1 MRHTKP
7 TTRLSKFALAAAI
20 AIAICL
26 VASTAR
32 ADAPSMPAANP
43 NFQALRVHF
52 GPFKC
57 VFAIKDKTYHLTGVT
72 ELSQDGRRAVT
83 HDPDNVYF
91 QNQWYDAQRKIWI
104 KTSIFTFL
112 GLDFSATSP
121 GWSGGQLEFDGL
133 VSMGSNS
140 LPFRAISTPLS
151 GGLTKTVEQM
161 QEGDGN
167 WHTLDTQVCG
177 QA

>member
-1 MRHTKP
+1 MKRPPRTVLALP
-7 TTRLSKFALAAAI
+7 VALAVAVSVVMFSA
-20 AIAICL
+20 
-26 VASTAR
+26 ASTAR

-140 LPFRAISTPLS
+140 LPFRATSTALS

-177 QA
+177 PA

>member
-1 MRHTKP
+1 MR
-7 TTRLSKFALAAAI
+7 RSKRIPSPFILIFAI
-20 AIAICL
+20 AIAIFNF
-26 VASTAR
+26 ASAAQ

-43 NFQALRVHF
+43 DFQALRVHF

-57 VFAIKDKTYHLTGVT
+57 VFTIKDKTYHLTGVT

-133 VSMGSNS
+133 VSMRDNS
-140 LPFRAISTPLS
+140 LPFRAISTPQGS
-151 GGLTKTVEQM
+151 GLTKTVEQM
-161 QEGDGN
+161 QEGDGT
-167 WHTLDTQVCG
+167 WHVLDTQVCG
-177 QA
+177 PA

>member
-1 MRHTKP
+1 MR
-7 TTRLSKFALAAAI
+7 I
-20 AIAICL
+20 AL
-26 VASTAR
+26 VASLALCLALAPTTIRAN

-57 VFAIKDKTYHLTGVT
+57 VFTVKDKTYNLTGVT

-104 KTSIFTFL
+104 KTSIFTFI

-133 VSMGSNS
+133 VSMRDNS
-140 LPFRAISTPLS
+140 LPFRAISNPL
-151 GGLTKTVEQM
+151 GGGVMKTVEQI
-161 QEGDGN
+161 QESDGT
-167 WHTLDTQVCG
+167 WHTVDTQVCG
-177 QA
+177 PA

>member
-1 MRHTKP
+1 VRRA
-7 TTRLSKFALAAAI
+7 RLTARISKFALAAAT
-20 AIAICL
+20 AIATCL
-26 VASTAR
+26 VAGTTQ
-32 ADAPSMPAANP
+32 ADEPSMPAANP
-43 NFQALRVHF
+43 DFQALRVHF

-57 VFAIKDKTYHLTGVT
+57 VFTIKDKTYHLTGVT

-91 QNQWYDAQRKIWI
+91 QNQWYDAQRKLWI

-133 VSMGSNS
+133 VSMRSNS
-140 LPFRAISTPLS
+140 LPFRAISTPLG

-161 QEGDGN
+161 QYEDSN
-167 WHTLDTQVCG
+167 WHVLDTQVCG
-177 QA
+177 KA

>member
-1 MRHTKP
+1 MRRSNRTASP
-7 TTRLSKFALAAAI
+7 FILAFALAIAMLNAAN
-20 AIAICL
+20 
-26 VASTAR
+26 TAQ
-32 ADAPSMPAANP
+32 ADEPSIPAPNP

-57 VFAIKDKTYHLTGVT
+57 VFTIKDKTYHLTGVT
-72 ELSQDGRRAVT
+72 ELSPDGRRAVT

-104 KTSIFTFL
+104 KTAIFTFL

-133 VSMGSNS
+133 VSIRDNS
-140 LPFRAISTPLS
+140 LPFRAISNSL
-151 GGLTKTVEQM
+151 GGGVMKTVEQI
-161 QEGDGN
+161 QEQDSN

-177 QA
+177 PA